1 MGKHIYILVV
11 FLSVLIVLGACQ
23 PAALDLPPTATQT
36 PTMPKPSSTATPTET
51 VVITQ
56 TPEPAWDLLVVP
68 EGEPEAIDG
77 LIAPGEWDQA
87 VVERFLDGS
96 EIFVMHKHGYLY
108 LAVRAVVPDM
118 IVGNIY
124 LAVGDQ
130 ISIMHSSAALGT
142 GRYEKSQETWK
153 LTQAF
158 QWCCRQ
164 KSTGEAA
171 QAERDAFFEREG
183 WVSINSWMG
192 TPNELEYKITL
203 PDGDFVLAA
212 NYINASSTNEKIPW
226 PGDLSDGSTILTPSG
241 LPQQLQFEPETWR
254 KIQVQP

>member
-1 MGKHIYILVV
+1 M
-11 FLSVLIVLGACQ
+11 LGSCQ
-23 PAALDLPPTATQT
+23 PDDRDLPPDVTQTQTSPPPTGTPTQTATALATQT
-36 PTMPKPSSTATPTET
+36 PVPSRA
-51 VVITQ
+51 V
-56 TPEPAWDLLVVP
+56 LLVP

-77 LIAPGEWDQA
+77 FIAPGEWDRA
-87 VVERFLDGS
+87 MVELFLDGS
-96 EIFVMHKHGYLY
+96 EIFLMHKDGYLY

-142 GRYEKSQETWK
+142 GWYEKDGETWK

-158 QWCCRQ
+158 RWCCRQ
-164 KSTGEAA
+164 KNTSEAA
-171 QAERDAFFEREG
+171 QAELTAFFEREG

-203 PDGDFVLAA
+203 PDRDFYLAA
-212 NYINASSTNEKIPW
+212 NYINASGPNEKIPW
-226 PGDLSDGSTILTPSG
+226 PGDLTDGSTILTPRG
-241 LPQQLQFEPETWR
+241 LPQKLQFEPETWTM
-254 KIQVQP
+254 IQIQP